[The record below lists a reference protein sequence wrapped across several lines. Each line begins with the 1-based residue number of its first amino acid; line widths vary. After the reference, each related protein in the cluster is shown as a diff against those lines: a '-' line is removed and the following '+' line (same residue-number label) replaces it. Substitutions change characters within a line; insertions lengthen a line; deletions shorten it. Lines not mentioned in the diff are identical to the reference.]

1 MRTNYVLIDFEN
13 VQPDS
18 IGLLSGE
25 QFKVLVFVGANQS
38 KLSFLIASALQT
50 LGNQAQYIKISG
62 NGSNA
67 LDFHIAYYIGKLAA
81 SDASAYFHI
90 VSKDKG
96 FEPLIQHLRSQKIF
110 AGRVTSIKDIPLV
123 KATTC
128 NTPQERL
135 EVAISRLQQLNL
147 SKPRTIKTLSSTLSA
162 LFQKQ
167 LSEQEIGNVVQNLVN
182 KGYVLVT
189 DKKVSYK
196 LPGDG

>member
-18 IGLLSGE
+18 IGLLNGE

-38 KLSFLIASALQT
+38 KLSFSTASALQA
-50 LGNQAQYIKISG
+50 LGSQAQYIKISG

-81 SDASAYFHI
+81 SDTSAYFHI

-110 AGRVTSIKDIPLV
+110 AGRVTSIKDIPLI
-123 KATTC
+123 KASAC

-135 EVAISRLQQLNL
+135 EVAVSRLQQLNL